1 MTPEEA
7 LHIAERIVGQGA
19 PGEQLEAVV
28 TWARGTE
35 VRAHEGRVEHFVGA
49 EELGVGVRVLRDGRT
64 GIAWV
69 GVLDEPALQHC
80 ISEARDNAGFGTPDP
95 DAGLAEPDGVAVAPL
110 DLVDPEL
117 LRVDAADKAAL
128 ALELDR
134 GLRAADARIVGHEG
148 ADYSDSH
155 SVAAIASS
163 TGIRVA
169 EQETSTYLGVWALAS
184 DGVETTS
191 GFGMC
196 TGRGVPDLDLDAVV
210 EEAVRRSTAMLGARK
225 APTARVTAVFD
236 PYVTSQLLA
245 VVAEMLNGEEVL
257 RGRSPFAGRL
267 GEQVAS
273 ELLSLHDD
281 PLEPAA
287 PTASATDGEGIACRR
302 VPLIEAG
309 ELVGFLH
316 NAYTAR
322 CMGTVTTGSAARSS
336 HRSAPSVGPKVIT
349 PAPGSGGTSDLLGR
363 LGEAVLV
370 TELSGLHSG
379 VNPTSGDLSVG
390 VEGHMVRGGEV
401 AEAVREVIISST
413 LQRMLADVVDVGG
426 DLRYFPWEAAGVS
439 LAVAEVTLSGT

>member
-7 LHIAERIVGQGA
+7 LAVAERIVERTV

-28 TWARGTE
+28 TWARSTE
-35 VRAHEGRVEHFVGA
+35 VRAHDGEVEHFVGA
-49 EELGVGVRVLRDGRT
+49 EEVGVGVRVLQEGRT
-64 GIAWV
+64 GISWA
-69 GVLDEPALQHC
+69 GVLGESALQDC
-80 ISEARDNAGFGTPDP
+80 ISEARDNARFGTPDP
-95 DAGLAEPDGVAVAPL
+95 DAGLADPDGVPVTPL
-110 DLVDPEL
+110 DLVDPAL
-117 LRVDAADKAAL
+117 DQVGAAEKTAL

-134 GLRAADARIVGHEG
+134 RLRAADARIVGHEG
-148 ADYSDSH
+148 ADYSDVH
-155 SVAAIASS
+155 ALAAIAST
-163 TGIRVA
+163 TGIRVVD
-169 EQETSTYLGVWALAS
+169 EETSTYLGSWALAS
-184 DGVETTS
+184 DGIETTT

-196 TGRGVPDLDLDAVV
+196 TGRGVVELDLDAVV

-225 APTARVTAVFD
+225 VPTSRVTAVFD

-267 GEQVAS
+267 GEKVAS
-273 ELLSLHDD
+273 DRLSLHDD
-281 PLEPAA
+281 PLATAA
-287 PTASATDGEGIACRR
+287 PTASATDGEGIACRQ
-302 VPLIEAG
+302 VPLIESG

-322 CMGTVTTGSAARSS
+322 CLGTVTTGSASRAS

-349 PAPGSGGTSDLLGR
+349 PATGSGGTVDLLGR
-363 LGEAVLV
+363 LGDAFLV

-390 VEGHMVRGGEV
+390 AEGHIVRGGEP

-413 LQRMLADVVDVGG
+413 LQRMLADVVDVGD
-426 DLRYFPWEAAGVS
+426 DLRHFPWDAAGVS